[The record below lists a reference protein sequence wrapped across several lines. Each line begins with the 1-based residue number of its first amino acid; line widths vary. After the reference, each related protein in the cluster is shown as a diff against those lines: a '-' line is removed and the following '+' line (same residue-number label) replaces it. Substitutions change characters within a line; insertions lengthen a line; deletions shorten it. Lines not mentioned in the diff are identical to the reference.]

1 MKKVILFFVK
11 PYGIVLITVTMSLF
25 AWLIPNNFGFWKGF
39 DRQEEVTFNS
49 LFIFI
54 SWYSL
59 IMFLSYLGYKFGLMI
74 KVNTQKFES
83 VKLNKST
90 PFYILSFFSW
100 IGLLASILSVIN
112 KMGIEGIILSMI
124 DFSLNMIEEA
134 LYEDYA
140 VGIYSLRY
148 TIIIV
153 FGISLY
159 KIYKRE
165 NTKLCIFNIL
175 LFIVYTIIFGK
186 RLQIL
191 CGLFIF
197 LSYFSSDKDLIG
209 KLKVKNLIINFL
221 IVIILFVVAS
231 TLRGFNT
238 FANLG
243 FENALSLTFAN
254 VVLYLAAP
262 MQGFITIANRIGFD
276 YNTFDFF
283 SLGTISYDLNTN
295 SGFSFIVM
303 SIKYSDFGINRTF
316 LPYHGYGLALG
327 YLYISAISLFYS
339 FLLGIL
345 WKLRST
351 YFFNAYGVIL
361 YAFGEIWRID
371 LFSVGIFFT
380 LLIISTFVAIIVF
393 LFNSVKVKF

>member
-1 MKKVILFFVK
+1 MFFVK
-11 PYGIVLITVTMSLF
+11 PYGVVFITVTMSLF
-25 AWLIPNNFGFWKGF
+25 AWFIPDNFGFWKGF
-39 DRQEEVTFNS
+39 DRQEDFTFNS

-59 IMFLSYLGYKFGLMI
+59 IIFLSYLGYKFGLKI
-74 KVNTQKFES
+74 KIDTKKFES
-83 VKLNKST
+83 IKLEKSM

-100 IGLLASILSVIN
+100 AGLLSSILSVIN

-134 LYEDYA
+134 LYEEYSA
-140 VGIYSLRY
+140 GIYSLRY

-153 FGISLY
+153 FGLSLY
-159 KIYKRE
+159 KLYRRE
-165 NTKLCIFNIL
+165 QRTLCIINII
-175 LFIVYTIIFGK
+175 LFIIYTVIFGK

-197 LSYFSSDKDLIG
+197 LSYFSSNRILIE
-209 KLKVKNLIINFL
+209 KLKVRKLILSFL
-221 IVIILFVVAS
+221 VVIILFIVAS

-238 FANLG
+238 FSSLG
-243 FENALSLTFAN
+243 FENPVSATLAN

-262 MQGFITIANRIGFD
+262 MQGFLTIANKIGID
-276 YNTFDFF
+276 NNTFNFF
-283 SLGTISYDLNTN
+283 ALGTIDYRLNTN

-303 SIKYSDFGINRTF
+303 STKNGEFGIDRTF
-316 LPYHGYGLALG
+316 LPYHGYGLVLG
-327 YLYISAISLFYS
+327 YLYISVISLLYS
-339 FLLGIL
+339 FFLGIL

-380 LLIISTFVAIIVF
+380 LLIISTFVTTAVIV
-393 LFNSVKVKF
+393 FNSVKVKF